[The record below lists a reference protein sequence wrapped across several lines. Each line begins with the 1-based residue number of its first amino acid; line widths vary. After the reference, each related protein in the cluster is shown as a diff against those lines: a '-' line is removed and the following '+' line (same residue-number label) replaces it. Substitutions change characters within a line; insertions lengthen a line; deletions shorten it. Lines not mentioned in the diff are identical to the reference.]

1 MSIVSGRWGVVNG
14 QKFVQAWQVD
24 DNSDTKETVNSVTKA
39 GKHRLPGINSWTG
52 SFESNGAIPVNM
64 PGDLI
69 SFTGYIGPDNNV
81 VGSTGV
87 TASGQAMIERISITW
102 NWATGDV
109 LKTST
114 EFQGHLGLTYAD
126 GQAAIFDTSSINYY
140 GSKQIPTPTVQVN
153 NTGGFVNWP
162 NLTQLTLT
170 ISNEIQP
177 YVNSSTGGWIGRLAG
192 IWDLDIT
199 ATEQEV
205 LRSLFQKDDILEL
218 KLPVDTTFTNFW
230 DIKWGHVKS
239 FTNIRVDRETGT
251 IITQNVDIPWSAFD
265 NESPPVIGSII
276 LPGAGSAWWPIS
288 GS

>member
-1 MSIVSGRWGVVNG
+1 MAIVGGRWGVVNG
-14 QKFVQAWQVD
+14 QKFVSSWQVD
-24 DNSDTKETVNSVTKA
+24 DQSDTKETVNSVTKA

-64 PGDLI
+64 PGDMI
-69 SFTGYIGPDNNV
+69 SFEGYLGPDNNT

-87 TASGQAMIERISITW
+87 TYSGQAMIERVSITW
-102 NWATGDV
+102 NWATGDI

-140 GSKQIPTPTVQVN
+140 GSKQIPTPTVQIN
-153 NTGGFVNWP
+153 NAGGFVNWP
-162 NLTQLTLT
+162 NLAQLTLT
-170 ISNEIQP
+170 ISNEVQS
-177 YVNSSTGGWIGRLAG
+177 YVNSSTGGNTGRLAG
-192 IWDLDIT
+192 VFDLDIT

-218 KLPVDTTFTNFW
+218 KLPVDPTFTNFW
-230 DIKWGHVKS
+230 FIQYGHVKN
-239 FTNIRVDRETGT
+239 FTNIRADRETGA
-251 IITQNVDIPWSAFD
+251 IITQNVEIPWSAFD
-265 NESPPVIGSII
+265 AESNLGSIK
-276 LPGAGSAWWPIS
+276 LPGAGSNWWPIS